1 METFEEIIFGIEQ
14 TIYIIIKYIADAL
27 SAAALWIGNYFNEHI
42 LPSMPTM
49 LKFFSNKKMNMV
61 LFCAVAAYILCINTR
76 AVFLLSGDKIKTQRK
91 EKRLAEKRLMNTC
104 LWGGAMGGCIGMHV
118 YHHKATK
125 FRFTVIMP
133 ILSVIQ
139 LIVDSFALG
148 FLGFWAFF

>member
-61 LFCAVAAYILCINTR
+61 LFGGIYFVHQYARCIP
-76 AVFLLSGDKIKTQRK
+76 AQ
-91 EKRLAEKRLMNTC
+91 
-104 LWGGAMGGCIGMHV
+104 WG
-118 YHHKATK
+118 
-125 FRFTVIMP
+125 
-133 ILSVIQ
+133 
-139 LIVDSFALG
+139 
-148 FLGFWAFF
+148 